1 MKTNYKNIF
10 LGIIIGVIGTCGV
23 FFIVG
28 DVNVETEIQIGEKSG
43 QDDKDIRIS
52 IERNIDEN
60 GQEIVNVSA
69 TGRGSVTKED
79 IEQELAKLFAEKNID
94 ASSGIEAKI
103 TLDSLIDFQQ
113 ITQIPVFLRLGLLRL
128 TSSLVI
134 LKASLHMGS
143 CLFLVWEL
151 GL

>member
-28 DVNVETEIQIGEKSG
+28 DVNVETEIQIGKKS
-43 QDDKDIRIS
+43 DKDIRIS
-52 IERNIDEN
+52 IERNIDKN

-79 IEQELAKLFAEKNID
+79 IEQELEKLFAEKNID
-94 ASSGIEAKI
+94 ASSGVEVKI
-103 TLDSLIDFQQ
+103 TLDELIDF
-113 ITQIPVFLRLGLLRL
+113 
-128 TSSLVI
+128 
-134 LKASLHMGS
+134 
-143 CLFLVWEL
+143 E
-151 GL
+151 